1 MQINNK
7 LKQVQEFVFF
17 SKEDDDSSEED
28 DEPIK
33 RFQFLDDDD

>member
-1 MQINNK
+1 MRITLSKSKK
-7 LKQVQEFVFF
+7 LRFF

-33 RFQFLDDDD
+33 RFQFVDDDD